1 LHEDC
6 YASTRAEIGRDVAE
20 PLAAAIAPLVHAAS
34 LPLELGREN
43 VRAWF
48 RARWGEGVRVT
59 APEVHRMFDAEAA
72 ATIPADTPRAREIM
86 AAMER
91 VRGCFLAAARDGEE
105 IVDVAAT
112 DLWRAIGDASA
123 PDRAGYVSVD
133 CMIRNRKDAAH
144 ELVIGEVH
152 GFFWLP
158 TCLLDVAPE
167 QTRAHVLADMRAAV
181 RELASGRRTLEALF
195 EHTQATDRR
204 FPISDADLWLIA
216 SGDRDGVA
224 FGELEMMLEGAELR
238 FYDGERE
245 VVPLTIYTTYP
256 FFTHTSAL
264 APLIDDVAGRF
275 FPEALLAPR
284 AANGSA
290 PRMRCEGVVFRRRSW
305 RHRAGDLQQQL
316 GTVNGKLRD
325 ASLLFRARELRAVL
339 GCPRHVFASFA
350 SEPKPM
356 FVDFDNFFLLE
367 TFAQHLGRESADAS
381 VTLSEMLP
389 DGDELLAEGPD
400 GPRTC
405 ELRMGFY
412 RLAQDTRGVRG

>member
-1 LHEDC
+1 M
-6 YASTRAEIGRDVAE
+6 
-20 PLAAAIAPLVHAAS
+20 
-34 LPLELGREN
+34 
-43 VRAWF
+43 VR
-48 RARWGEGVRVT
+48 
-59 APEVHRMFDAEAA
+59 HR
-72 ATIPADTPRAREIM
+72 R
-86 AAMER
+86 
-91 VRGCFLAAARDGEE
+91 
-105 IVDVAAT
+105 
-112 DLWRAIGDASA
+112 
-123 PDRAGYVSVD
+123 
-133 CMIRNRKDAAH
+133 DAAH

-167 QTRAHVLADMRAAV
+167 ETRTAVLTDMRAAV
-181 RELASGRRTLEALF
+181 RELASERRTLEVLF

-204 FPISDADLWLIA
+204 FPISDADLWLID

-224 FGELEMMLEGAELR
+224 FGQLEMMLEGDEIR

-264 APLIDDVAGRF
+264 APLIDDIAGRF

-284 AANGSA
+284 AADGSA
-290 PRMRCEGVVFRRRSW
+290 PRLRCEGVVFRRRSW
-305 RHRAGDLQQQL
+305 RQRAGDLQERL
-316 GTVNGKLRD
+316 GGVNGKPREAALLVGARALRQ
-325 ASLLFRARELRAVL
+325 AL
-339 GCPRHVFASFA
+339 GCPQHVFASFA

-367 TFAQHLGRESADAS
+367 TFAQHLGRENADAS
-381 VTLSEMLP
+381 VSLSEMLP
-389 DGDELLAEGPD
+389 QGDELLAEGPD

-412 RLAQDTRGVRG
+412 RLAQDTG